1 VGVINT
7 AEYLKQRERERE
19 KLSWDGYYYV
29 FPAGGPSSER
39 VIFRTRAPMI
49 QPRVTRDTLPLG
61 NYRANPRERFL
72 GMRVARRESSVLT
85 ARKAIPREDR
95 EPLSPSRT

>member
-1 VGVINT
+1 
-7 AEYLKQRERERE
+7 
-19 KLSWDGYYYV
+19 
-29 FPAGGPSSER
+29 
-39 VIFRTRAPMI
+39 MI